1 VFAVIT
7 TVVKYVRTVLHQTGH
22 FARHNSTKLRCQYAR
37 YCNKCTIQMIN
48 LKGQDIAK
56 TFHHERE
63 PMSWHTSSNLFDRFD
78 LYFYVDIYY
87 GTYERHAPVQL
98 LPRYQRYR
106 RLYCLRTNGTDPP
119 VPLRWSVCEHWSFR
133 TQRHSHLA
141 LAQFLLPAPPLILP
155 SCNLVI
161 QVWRVLEAATRGLKY
176 VNLWLLRTCTIV
188 DRGNRQKSLLEF
200 RRRISKTQGLRS
212 VLYLCV

>member
-1 VFAVIT
+1 MRECASCSRHYSGLHFNESVRPVFAVIT

-78 LYFYVDIYY
+78 LYIYVDIYY
-87 GTYERHAPVQL
+87 GMYERYATVQL
-98 LPRYQRYR
+98 LPRYQRYQ
-106 RLYCLRTNGTDPP
+106 RLYWLRTNGTDPP
-119 VPLRWSVCEHWSFR
+119 VPLRWSVYEHCVRQSCDDKMWSY
-133 TQRHSHLA
+133 
-141 LAQFLLPAPPLILP
+141 
-155 SCNLVI
+155 
-161 QVWRVLEAATRGLKY
+161 LEGIVCLGSMDFYSRERGIACAK
-176 VNLWLLRTCTIV
+176 
-188 DRGNRQKSLLEF
+188 
-200 RRRISKTQGLRS
+200 
-212 VLYLCV
+212 